1 MTLRKDS
8 EVFAMPAVE
17 FFAWV
22 AYAKRKVQKQEEQ
35 LRQFKAK
42 HNG

>member
-1 MTLRKDS
+1 MTNRKDI
-8 EVFAMPAVE
+8 EVWQMPAIE

-35 LRQFKAK
+35 IRKFRAQ
-42 HNG
+42 HR